1 MIQLKNLIFGL
12 YNNKFCYILILTI
25 WTVTLKLTLNFVN
38 QTALLLTLVYF
49 PIIYTI
55 FLFFFKKKYIL
66 NDYELDVLNFL
77 IKAKEKLT
85 VFRNINLFLSILIII
100 INLCFCL
107 YELFFCNNIIIA
119 IVLIVLLTINI
130 FITSF
135 VEYKLS
141 ELKFTIITFIRL
153 LEK

>member
-77 IKAKEKLT
+77 LKAKEKLT

-100 INLCFCL
+100 INFCFFL

-119 IVLIVLLTINI
+119 IVLIVLLIINI